1 MTISITNIVSL
12 VNGVL
17 WNRFMVATTF
27 SNIPCIWYW
36 ARFILAIC
44 QRSDRG
50 PFVQRIHWLFKTW
63 NARLQNCR
71 CAQVMLICFKI
82 FGELEIFDAKHWS
95 DWCRLEKDVIFKS
108 RLLIDG
114 CICRLSLGYH
124 TLRKSYQTFEN
135 MRSLCNLNVN
145 GAELSPIWALLRR
158 IS

>member
-12 VNGVL
+12 MNGVL
-17 WNRFMVATTF
+17 WNRFMVATF

-63 NARLQNCR
+63 NAWLQNCR
-71 CAQVMLICFKI
+71 CAHVMLICFKI

-108 RLLIDG
+108 GLLIDG
-114 CICRLSLGYH
+114 CMQNIALAIIHFASRIRHLRIC
-124 TLRKSYQTFEN
+124 TLCAIWMLTELNCPPFE
-135 MRSLCNLNVN
+135 LYWD
-145 GAELSPIWALLRR
+145 G